1 MEIQDF
7 IQRYRN
13 HPVLFLGTGISLR
26 YLEKSFRWEE
36 LLMSIA
42 NEVSDSEEYFLDL
55 KSKYF
60 NNGSI
65 NYEKIGTDLEK
76 KFNEVAENDRNGKFK
91 SVNDKFYSFMKDNK
105 SYSRFKIFISELFEN
120 YSIREEVK
128 SEIDCF
134 KKIRKNIASIIT
146 TNYDQFIED
155 FFEFSPLI
163 GNDILLSN
171 PYGSVYKIH
180 GCVSN
185 IGNIILTEDDYKKF
199 DKEYELIR
207 AQLLSLFIHNPII
220 FIGYSIEDKNIRKIL
235 NTIFSYVDYK
245 SDIAE
250 RIKSNFLLVEY
261 ESGSTNTMIT
271 EYVINI
277 NERIIKINQLKT
289 DSFNIL
295 YNAISNLHLPIS
307 AMDIRK
313 VREIVKDIY
322 SGGDI
327 KVSITEDLNNLKN
340 CDKVLVIGSSK
351 TIKYEFQ
358 TAKEIISSYFDIIE
372 EDNKQRLSLIDK
384 LTINKNKY
392 FPIFAFYK
400 INSGIKKFKQ
410 LSENQISN
418 IDRSVKSMKPAAQ
431 NTHKNIEDIVSDTN
445 ISTSYKNNAILWGV
459 MKDNLSLDDMKDY
472 LLKFKDKASSDYN
485 RLLCAYDLKKYKEE

>member
-1 MEIQDF
+1 MEIQEF
-7 IQRYRN
+7 IQRYKN

-36 LLMSIA
+36 LLSFIA
-42 NEVSDSEEYFLDL
+42 HEISDGEEFFLDL

-60 NNGSI
+60 NDGSI
-65 NYEKIGTDLEK
+65 NYEKIGSDLEQR
-76 KFNEVAENDRNGKFK
+76 FNEVATNDRYGKFQ

-105 SYSRFKIFISELFEN
+105 SYSRFKIYISELFEN
-120 YSIREEVK
+120 HTIREEVK
-128 SEIDCF
+128 PEIDCF

-146 TNYDQFIED
+146 TNYDQFIEN

-185 IGNIILTEDDYKKF
+185 IGNMILTEDDYKKF

-235 NTIFSYVDYK
+235 KTIFSYVDHR

-250 RIKSNFLLVEY
+250 KIKSNFLLVEY
-261 ESGSTNTMIT
+261 EGGSKNTLVT
-271 EYVINI
+271 EYDINI
-277 NERIIKINQLKT
+277 DETIIKINQLKT
-289 DSFNIL
+289 DSFDVL
-295 YNAISNLHLPIS
+295 YDAISNLQLPIS

-313 VREIVKDIY
+313 VQEIVKDIY

-327 KVSITEDLNNLKN
+327 KVSITEDLSDLKN
-340 CDKVLVIGSSK
+340 CDKVLAIGSSK
-351 TIKYEFQ
+351 TIRYEFQ
-358 TAKEIISSYFDIIE
+358 TAKEIISNYFDIIE

-384 LTINKNKY
+384 LTINSAQY
-392 FPIFAFYK
+392 FPVFAFYK
-400 INSGIKKFKQ
+400 INSGIEKFKQ
-410 LSENQISN
+410 LSDNQISN
-418 IDRSVKSMKPAAQ
+418 IAKSISSIGKAVQ
-431 NTHKNIEDIVSDTN
+431 NSHKNLEEIFSDTN
-445 ISTSYKNNAILWGV
+445 ISATNKNNAILWGI
-459 MKDNLSLDDMKDY
+459 MNDNLSLDEMKDY
-472 LLKFKDKASSDYN
+472 LLKSEDKISSNY
-485 RLLCAYDLKKYKEE
+485 RKLLCAYDLKKYK